1 MNRWREDEVI
11 EKCFFQE
18 NGCTKHEGGFHQTH
32 RCTYA
37 GALADAF
44 VQKTFFGQLL
54 YTSAVA
60 MVTQVRDPA
69 EAGDWLEESEGEEG
83 RGTLSEGY
91 GEGARHKDN

>member
-1 MNRWREDEVI
+1 
-11 EKCFFQE
+11 
-18 NGCTKHEGGFHQTH
+18 
-32 RCTYA
+32 
-37 GALADAF
+37 
-44 VQKTFFGQLL
+44 
-54 YTSAVA
+54 

>member
-1 MNRWREDEVI
+1 MRSLKNVFSGKMGVPSTRE
-11 EKCFFQE
+11 
-18 NGCTKHEGGFHQTH
+18 GFIRH

-37 GALADAF
+37 GALVDAF